1 MTAPRVL
8 PLLVCLT
15 VLSCAC
21 CAWAATGDEAV
32 VLDQSERLQAL
43 DAIMQTPP
51 DVLGNVLSYV
61 LGGAKV
67 DLKGSFA
74 ADLAID
80 CPILSARVRTELS
93 GAIQGNPSLAQAA
106 VKWLNLN
113 GPAGLITSL
122 AVSQITPELLQRLG
136 QMAPGKLDEFLGWLA
151 GQSPRVVGELAQK
164 VMRSAGGSVLDLL
177 LVVARKY
184 PLIAARTVG
193 YAARQCP
200 QLLPRLMRL
209 FVRRGPV
216 SHSA

>member
-122 AVSQITPELLQRLG
+122 AVSQITPDLLQRLG

-177 LVVARKY
+177 LVVARMY
-184 PLIAARTVG
+184 PLIAARAVG